1 MTQEQAVEIIKILHS
16 MDIANYIIMVY
27 LGVLVVIKIIR
38 NWF

>member
-16 MDIANYIIMVY
+16 IDVANYIIMVY
-27 LGVLVVIKIIR
+27 VGILVVIKIVK